1 MSAPKKILNTGL
13 RILICG
19 LLLAWIFHSIFM
31 NEGKFAFEAQ
41 NKDWTHLTRSE
52 QWKVAWTVGPHELW
66 NTLRLIHISAFVW
79 SLVAVLSTILIGVLR
94 WRMILEA
101 QGLHLSF
108 VRATEISFVAQFFN
122 SFLLG
127 STGGDLMKAYYAAR
141 ETHHKKTEAVVTVF
155 IDRLLG
161 LWSMLAFAAIMIV
174 PNLSLFTQATT
185 TPDTS
190 TAVAALRMA
199 AIIILGM
206 LVTCSGFLAL
216 ALWGGVSNRWPNARV
231 FLRKL
236 PKGAHLER
244 SLDSCRVFGKQR
256 ALLAKSVVLSMLL
269 NAICVVQVIVLA
281 HGLNLK
287 IPSIA
292 LFAIVPMI
300 TCISALPITPS
311 GLGVR
316 EGLFVSIL
324 ALPQIAV
331 GKTEALSL
339 SLLTFAGGLFWSI
352 VGGLVY
358 FFLRDRQHLTE
369 ITQDPASDDDAA

>member
-1 MSAPKKILNTGL
+1 MSAPKKFLNVGL
-13 RILICG
+13 RILICAF
-19 LLLAWIFHSIFM
+19 LLAWIFHSIFM

-41 NKDWTHLTRSE
+41 GKDWPHLSRSE
-52 QWKVAWTVGPHELW
+52 QWRVAWTVGPHELW
-66 NTLRLIHISAFVW
+66 NTLKLIHVSAFTT
-79 SLVAVLSTILIGVLR
+79 SLALVAATILIGVMR
-94 WRMILEA
+94 WRMILQA
-101 QGLHLSF
+101 QGLNLSF
-108 VRATEISFVAQFFN
+108 ARATEISFVAQFFN

-161 LWSMLAFAAIMIV
+161 LWSMLAFAAVMIL
-174 PNLSLFTQATT
+174 PNISLFSSVATS
-185 TPDTS
+185 PNS
-190 TAVAALRMA
+190 QTAVAALRMA
-199 AIIILGM
+199 ALLILAM
-206 LVTCSGFLAL
+206 LAACSVFLGL
-216 ALWGGVSNRWPNARV
+216 ALWGGVSNRWPNARII
-231 FLRKL
+231 LRKL
-236 PKGAHLER
+236 PKGQHLER

-256 ALLAKSVVLSMLL
+256 ALLSKSIVLSMLL
-269 NAICVVQVIVLA
+269 NAICVVQVIVLG
-281 HGLNLK
+281 HGLDLT
-287 IPSIA
+287 IPAVA

-324 ALPQIAV
+324 ALPQISV

-339 SLLTFAGGLFWSI
+339 SLLTFAGGLFWSMA
-352 VGGLVY
+352 GGLVY

-369 ITQDPASDDDAA
+369 IAHEQRNGDE

>member
-1 MSAPKKILNTGL
+1 
-13 RILICG
+13 
-19 LLLAWIFHSIFM
+19 M
-31 NEGKFAFEAQ
+31 NEGKFSFEAQ
-41 NKDWTHLTRSE
+41 GKDWTHLTRME
-52 QWKVAWTVGPHELW
+52 QWKVAWSIGPHELW
-66 NTLRLIHISAFVW
+66 ETLRLIHLSAFTL
-79 SLVAVLSTILIGVLR
+79 SLLLVGLTIVVGVLR

-122 SFLLG
+122 SFFLG

-161 LWSMLAFAAIMIV
+161 LWSMLMFGALMIL
-174 PNLSLFTQATT
+174 PNLALFTDVAATK
-185 TPDTS
+185 DS
-190 TAVAALRMA
+190 QNAVAALRMA

-206 LVTCSGFLAL
+206 LFACSLFLVL
-216 ALWGGVSNRWPNARV
+216 ALWGGVSSRWPNARA

-236 PKGAHLER
+236 PKGEHLER
-244 SLDSCRVFGKQR
+244 SLDSCRVFGQQR
-256 ALLAKSVVLSMLL
+256 ALLLKSIVLSMLL

-281 HGLNLK
+281 KGLDLH
-287 IPSIA
+287 IPPLA
-292 LFAIVPMI
+292 LFVIVPMI

-331 GKTEALSL
+331 GKTAALSV
-339 SLLTFAGGLFWSI
+339 SLLTFSGGLFWSV

-358 FFLRDRQHLTE
+358 FFLRDRQHLNE
-369 ITQDPASDDDAA
+369 ITEEPSESDES

>member
-1 MSAPKKILNTGL
+1 
-13 RILICG
+13 
-19 LLLAWIFHSIFM
+19 M

-41 NKDWTHLTRSE
+41 GKDWTHLARAE
-52 QWKVAWTVGPHELW
+52 QWKMAWTIGPQELW
-66 NTLRLIHISAFVW
+66 GTLKLIHVSAFAL
-79 SLVAVLSTILIGVLR
+79 SLVFVVATILIGVLR

-101 QGLHLSF
+101 QGLHLSYF
-108 VRATEISFVAQFFN
+108 RAAEISFVAQFFN

-127 STGGDLMKAYYAAR
+127 STGGDLMKAFYAAR

-161 LWSMLAFAAIMIV
+161 LWSMLAFAAIMIL
-174 PNLSLFTQATT
+174 PNLSLFSSATGK
-185 TPDTS
+185 DAQ
-190 TAVAALRMA
+190 TAEAALRMA
-199 AIIILGM
+199 ALIILAM
-206 LVTCSGFLAL
+206 LFACTVFLAL
-216 ALWGGVSNRWPNARV
+216 ALWGGVSSRWPNARV
-231 FLRKL
+231 VLRKL
-236 PKGAHLER
+236 PKGEHLER

-256 ALLAKSVVLSMLL
+256 ALLSKSVVLSMLL
-269 NAICVVQVIVLA
+269 NALCVVQVIVLGR
-281 HGLNLK
+281 GLNLS
-287 IPSIA
+287 IPSLA

-358 FFLRDRQHLTE
+358 FFLRERQHLTDIAKE
-369 ITQDPASDDDAA
+369 PASDEE

>member
-1 MSAPKKILNTGL
+1 
-13 RILICG
+13 
-19 LLLAWIFHSIFM
+19 M

-41 NKDWTHLTRSE
+41 GKNWSSLARAE
-52 QWKVAWTVGPHELW
+52 QWKMAWTIGPQELW
-66 NTLRLIHISAFVW
+66 GTLRLIHVNSFVL
-79 SLVAVLSTILIGVLR
+79 SLVCVVATLLIGVLR

-108 VRATEISFVAQFFN
+108 LRATEISFVAQFFN

-127 STGGDLMKAYYAAR
+127 STGGDLMKAFYAAR

-161 LWSMLAFAAIMIV
+161 LWSMLAFASIMLL
-174 PNLSLFTQATT
+174 PNLSLLSASTATK
-185 TPDTS
+185 DS
-190 TAVAALRMA
+190 ETAVAALRMA
-199 AIIILGM
+199 ALIIIGM
-206 LVTCSGFLAL
+206 LVSCSGFLVL

-236 PKGAHLER
+236 PKGDHLER

-256 ALLAKSVVLSMLL
+256 TLLLKSVVLSMLL
-269 NAICVVQVIVLA
+269 NALCVVQVIVLGN
-281 HGLNLK
+281 GLNLT
-287 IPSIA
+287 IPSLA

-352 VGGLVY
+352 GGGLVY
-358 FFLRDRQHLTE
+358 FFLRDREHLGDIAKE
-369 ITQDPASDDDAA
+369 PANADE